1 MLIPIWK
8 LQCKFHWNR
17 WWFKGSTRWNNG
29 YMVYICGFLRPN
41 SRQLMSATVSVAAV
55 QVAEGEPKGADEW
68 GCAAVIKTVVRGDM
82 RAREPVLTRKK
93 KINIGSNEVGVSFMY
108 MARVFPL
115 LLSLSL
121 ILSRKRATRKVLLFF
136 FCTCRLQ
143 GKCRRKKKRQSFKLP
158 SSMQQEHDDCS
169 NSCAQLLVASLSAS
183 PSLTLLMSV

>member
-1 MLIPIWK
+1 
-8 LQCKFHWNR
+8 
-17 WWFKGSTRWNNG
+17 
-29 YMVYICGFLRPN
+29 
-41 SRQLMSATVSVAAV
+41 
-55 QVAEGEPKGADEW
+55 
-68 GCAAVIKTVVRGDM
+68 
-82 RAREPVLTRKK
+82 
-93 KINIGSNEVGVSFMY
+93 MY

-121 ILSRKRATRKVLLFF
+121 ILSRKRATRKGITVF

-183 PSLTLLMSV
+183 PSLTLLMSVQCSQLSPLASGALNMLNMVTLKLADRQAHTPTRTERGRETYTHTHTERV